1 MFTQFTS
8 SSTVTHQQGEGETVL
23 LLAHDDDFEE
33 LLQLVRNKRLDI
45 GERGDEAQKKARI
58 HLMNDDIAVGV
69 SSYL

>member
-1 MFTQFTS
+1 M
-8 SSTVTHQQGEGETVL
+8 L